1 MTLPPESPSEPPQ
14 GQQPFAEITSGSESA
29 SGDAS
34 QGRIMRCRRCE
45 QDPPEGA
52 MFCPRCGT
60 PIEVLCGSCR
70 AANSPGSTFCMT
82 CGHPLGAQAETA
94 TAAAA
99 QPIPDPA
106 SPHSDVTPATSPP
119 SSSAPT
125 PSPTDEVTPY
135 GSVSCPRCH
144 KANEQSARYCYS
156 CGLPLDE
163 TRKAELPTSPIS
175 QEAAFHDH
183 PAGFWVRLIAFVIDI
198 TFLIAVFFAIWPSIF
213 GVPYIDMDSA
223 AGNFDMAL
231 GFGLDKSAGE
241 NLLDIFIQAA
251 YFTLT
256 TSLWGT
262 TLGKRVFNLYVVGDD
277 GQRLSVARSLGRYFA
292 TWVSGIIIGIGYI
305 MIGVRADKRALHDLI
320 AETWVVR
327 RSR

>member
-1 MTLPPESPSEPPQ
+1 
-14 GQQPFAEITSGSESA
+14 
-29 SGDAS
+29 
-34 QGRIMRCRRCE
+34 MRCRRCE
-45 QDPPEGA
+45 QDPPVGA

-60 PIEVLCGSCR
+60 PVEVLCGSCR
-70 AANSPGSTFCMT
+70 TTNSPGSKFCMA
-82 CGHPLGAQAETA
+82 CGQPLGAQAETV
-94 TAAAA
+94 TAAVAAQA

-119 SSSAPT
+119 SSPAPT
-125 PSPTDEVTPY
+125 PPPSEEAAPHE
-135 GSVSCPRCH
+135 SVSCPRCH

-163 TRKAELPTSPIS
+163 TRKAELTTSSIS
-175 QEAAFHDH
+175 QEAVFHDQ
-183 PAGFWVRLIAFVIDI
+183 PAGFWVRLAAFVIDI
-198 TFLIAVFFAIWPSIF
+198 AGLTVVFFAIWPSIF

-223 AGNFDMAL
+223 AGNFDMAF

-262 TLGKRVFNLYVVGDD
+262 TLGKRVFNLYVVGAD
-277 GQRLSVARSLGRYFA
+277 GQRLSVARSIGRYFA

-305 MIGVRADKRALHDLI
+305 MIGVRADKRALHDLM
-320 AETWVVR
+320 AESWVVR
-327 RSR
+327 RPR